1 VKKFTSLLVLL
12 LFLSVVLVSLPQI
25 GMVKADESI
34 YIRADGS
41 VEGTDKIQRVGNVYK
56 FTDNISTG
64 SYTGSI
70 VLDVDGIIIERDNI
84 VVDGVGYTL
93 QAVFPTID
101 TGAGITLLGRSNVT
115 IKNIQIRH
123 YAIGIRFGNSSNSNI
138 HGNNINTVTGIHI
151 FNHSSSNII
160 TGNSMTCSACDSW
173 HGMIFS
179 NSSDN
184 IISEN
189 NITNNSYYGILLNTS
204 FNNIFLQNNFINNS
218 IQISSLGGSINVW
231 DNGVSGNY
239 WDDYT
244 GADSGGDGIGD
255 TPYVIGENNID
266 NSPLMQPVVI
276 PEFPSWTPLLI
287 ALVAVVAIAV
297 VYRRKFSKTNRG
309 RDNQ

>member
-1 VKKFTSLLVLL
+1 MKKSASVLVLL
-12 LFLSVVLVSLPQI
+12 LLFSFVLVSLPQI

-41 VEGTDKIQRVGNVYK
+41 VEGTDKIQRVENVYT

-64 SYTGSI
+64 SYTGSV

-123 YAIGIRFGNSSNSNI
+123 YANGIRFGNSSNSNI
-138 HGNNINTVTGIHI
+138 HGNNINAVTGIHI

-160 TGNSMTCSACDSW
+160 TGNSMTCGACDSW
-173 HGMIFS
+173 HGIIFS

-218 IQISSLGGSINVW
+218 IQISSVGGSINVW

-266 NSPLMQPVVI
+266 NSPLMQPVII
-276 PEFPSWTPLLI
+276 PEFPSWIILPLFFV
-287 ALVAVVAIAV
+287 ATLVGVVV
-297 VYRRKFSKTNRG
+297 KRKIFRPT
-309 RDNQ
+309 